1 MHHLSFLFHHLLTTS
16 LASFSSGAAFDQYNK
31 SRLQFVQTVAD
42 LASRPQNMEHL
53 HDNNVMSLL
62 HPLLMDAV
70 PAVQQTA
77 ALALGKLASFSQ
89 QLAQTLVSSNI
100 LPQLISQVPVQN
112 VSQKRMAAVRVG
124 EGTGIYVR
132 GRLWDNDNGIMIM
145 GLSTVGD

>member
-1 MHHLSFLFHHLLTTS
+1 M
-16 LASFSSGAAFDQYNK
+16 
-31 SRLQFVQTVAD
+31 AD

-62 HPLLMDAV
+62 HPLLMDVV

-112 VSQKRMAAVRVG
+112 VSHGPRPTPKRGVR
-124 EGTGIYVR
+124 
-132 GRLWDNDNGIMIM
+132 W
-145 GLSTVGD
+145 